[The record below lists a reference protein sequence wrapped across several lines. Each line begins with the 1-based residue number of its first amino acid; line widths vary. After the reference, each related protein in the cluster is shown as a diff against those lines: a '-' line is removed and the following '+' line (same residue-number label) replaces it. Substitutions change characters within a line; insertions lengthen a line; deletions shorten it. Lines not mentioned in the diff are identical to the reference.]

1 MQNKNQS
8 RKFQVLPLGDY
19 KAELFIPTL
28 IPFSDSNREMKAKRY
43 EHSVTGE
50 KLAVVRVALEAFDGE
65 FASYTSRTNFK
76 NEKKFYAKK
85 IIVAQDD
92 ILSDKELAFG
102 NSPFKNQFTALSF
115 FLQDEP
121 RYEGQSPVLGL
132 NNTDQEKY
140 ENYELIVAK
149 SQEEFEE
156 LKAVGNEIIRT
167 NLELTTNR
175 RPEEI
180 KDNLTTKQVRDS
192 FANKEVADVF
202 LAISGKNIKIEE
214 SFNDSKIK
222 KYKIIFFDLDGTL
235 IDTDYAN
242 WLSYKEIVSNEIPNM
257 ILNFDFEE
265 RIDSCFFKCLPKQK
279 LDEIISKK
287 QEVYLQN
294 LNLTKKIQPNVSI
307 LEKYSKTKKII
318 LVSNCKKKRG
328 LETLKY
334 HKLDIYFYKMFFAED
349 KKLSENKYENA
360 IKLLKTLP
368 KDIIAVENDE
378 KEIEKAKQSGIQNVI
393 KMFFPD
399 ELKIFTIEPNGFL
412 KQKIKAFYHGN
423 YYGGENWNSDGKI
436 EFALWSLKN
445 GGECNMK
452 HKEYLPTAYK
462 WIKNIILNDL
472 PKIKEKIDLE
482 KLLVCVV
489 PRSKEETTYEEDQLL
504 FRKAVSNIVDKLGD
518 DFINGTNYLIRHTS
532 TKTTHLKYSVK
543 QDGADPYVGITKD
556 TCYISD
562 NLIGKNILLIDDIY
576 TKSVNINEDAIQA
589 LLDKGAKSVHFYAV
603 ARTVSYK

>member
-334 HKLDIYFYKMFFAED
+334 HKLDIYFYKMFF
-349 KKLSENKYENA
+349 
-360 IKLLKTLP
+360 
-368 KDIIAVENDE
+368 
-378 KEIEKAKQSGIQNVI
+378 
-393 KMFFPD
+393 
-399 ELKIFTIEPNGFL
+399 
-412 KQKIKAFYHGN
+412 
-423 YYGGENWNSDGKI
+423 
-436 EFALWSLKN
+436 
-445 GGECNMK
+445 C
-452 HKEYLPTAYK
+452 
-462 WIKNIILNDL
+462 
-472 PKIKEKIDLE
+472 
-482 KLLVCVV
+482 
-489 PRSKEETTYEEDQLL
+489 R
-504 FRKAVSNIVDKLGD
+504 R
-518 DFINGTNYLIRHTS
+518 
-532 TKTTHLKYSVK
+532 
-543 QDGADPYVGITKD
+543 
-556 TCYISD
+556 
-562 NLIGKNILLIDDIY
+562 
-576 TKSVNINEDAIQA
+576 
-589 LLDKGAKSVHFYAV
+589 
-603 ARTVSYK
+603 